1 MNQWASKVFLVL
13 VLTCTGGI
21 AKSGQGDDVV
31 LLIEAPPLATSE
43 KSLSL
48 QSVITPLLQN
58 LTTSDH
64 LGVITYRQNEVQLL
78 QGLAAVSIDEKT
90 RLPALLENAL
100 ADFSPIHIPTVLERA
115 IYELRTHGRSAADKR
130 LVIIGDGVIGS
141 ADPTSSDS
149 LQEWE
154 WMRSDL
160 VQEARRLGIRIYW
173 LTYSESADYRKIQT
187 VTRNTGGSY
196 YRIFDAAA
204 VDTAMDTI
212 FQHPPAGDTEVGM
225 QADWLVPP
233 GSSAQQTKAGLLN
246 ILAEYQTYIVLFS
259 ASLMIG
265 ISFFIFFYT
274 RQRTPVS
281 RKRAKTSAVSD
292 RVLLRDTSN
301 FTGRSEYDITAR
313 TTYIS
318 RQPREITQNSCVI
331 VIRDTSISRDHATIT
346 CRDNSYWMND
356 SGGVNGTYVN
366 NERIHECR
374 VLKNGDQIR
383 FANFEFEFVSP
394 SFPDADVASGGA
406 ERNRELEDKDV
417 TVLRGGKR

>member
-1 MNQWASKVFLVL
+1 MIQWFSKVFLVL
-13 VLTCTGGI
+13 VLTCVGGF
-21 AKSGQGDDVV
+21 ARSEQGRDVV
-31 LLIEAPPLATSE
+31 LLIESPPLADSE

-48 QSVITPLLQN
+48 QSVITPFLQN
-58 LTTSDH
+58 LTASDH
-64 LGVITYRQNEVQLL
+64 LGIITYRQDGVKVL
-78 QGLAAVSIDEKT
+78 QSLAAVSIDEKNQ
-90 RLPALLENAL
+90 LPARLENAL
-100 ADFSPIHIPTVLERA
+100 SDFSQMPIPTVLERA
-115 IYELRTHGRSAADKR
+115 IYELRTHGRNAVDKR
-130 LVIIGDGVIGS
+130 LVIIGNGVIGL
-141 ADPTSSDS
+141 ADPASSDS

-154 WMRSDL
+154 WMRNDL
-160 VQEARRLGIRIYW
+160 VLEARRLGIRIYW

-204 VDTAMDTI
+204 VDTAMDEL
-212 FQHPPAGDTEVGM
+212 FPHQSAGNAAVGK
-225 QADWLVPP
+225 QADLLLPPVP
-233 GSSAQQTKAGLLN
+233 SSRESKPGLLT
-246 ILAEYQTYIVLFS
+246 ILADYQTYIFFFS
-259 ASLMIG
+259 GSLMIG
-265 ISFFIFFYT
+265 ISFFIFFYR
-274 RQRTPVS
+274 RQRTPVPG
-281 RKRAKTSAVSD
+281 KRAKTSTVSD
-292 RVLLRDTSN
+292 RVLLRDSSN

-346 CRDNSYWMND
+346 CRDNAYWIND

-366 NERIHECR
+366 NVRIHDCR

-394 SFPDADVASGGA
+394 QIQPGGVALAGD